1 MTSSLTFAL
10 EKDDKKEDL
19 NLSQVLSLLHEPD
32 RMLRQRAMDILYDG
46 LSQHGQ
52 VLTFIYDTL
61 IQDHLTMDHLRH
73 YPQPMV
79 QRHLF
84 NLNNAL
90 LC

>member
-10 EKDDKKEDL
+10 EKDGKKEDL
-19 NLSQVLSLLHEPD
+19 NLSQVLSLFHEPD

-52 VLTFIYDTL
+52 VLTFIYDNL

-73 YPQPMV
+73 YSAPHGPTPSV
-79 QRHLF
+79 
-84 NLNNAL
+84 
-90 LC
+90 